1 MRRILALAAGV
12 GGVLIPVLFFAAPS
26 SFASRAMPK
35 TVARS
40 GMQAGLSSNGLA
52 ALKQESALGG
62 GYVTMASQTVPALLK
77 QATRLGAHAPG
88 GSISLTLGLRL
99 RNVNNLK
106 RFLRQVQDPKSP
118 VYRHFLTPS
127 EFTAEY
133 GPTPDQV
140 AAVVGFLKHGGIT
153 VKGVSPNR
161 ILIHTEA
168 SAAAYEHA
176 FGIMI
181 NDYQLN
187 GRTFFSTA
195 DRPRLTTQVA
205 PIVQNVIGLNNAVV
219 LRSFSH
225 VGTRVMSGRSSATN
239 APPPASS
246 AYYNPAQIATAYEW
260 PSILKSVNG
269 AGVTIAI
276 LTADSSGLSADD
288 YNGFWSAFGL
298 PSHTVSVIPVDGDN
312 GSTDGTIETLLDLEW
327 SGAMGPGAN
336 ENVYV
341 AADPS
346 FGTFIDTFNQFVN
359 DNTAQVMTTSWG
371 APESSWGRSINT
383 ADAIFMQAAAQGISM
398 FAAAGDNG
406 SSDGTRS
413 DYVADYP
420 SSSPYITASNGTE
433 LKADVNG
440 NYESETAWSNTG
452 GAVSQYF
459 SEPSWQ
465 TGAGVPDNGWRN
477 NSDMALNAGPDYP
490 YLIRY
495 RGNWGAVYGTSAV
508 APQFAGLFAIGI
520 TDNGGV
526 SLGQSNQLIY
536 NDVNAGNYASD
547 FKDVTS
553 GSNGAFDAGP
563 DWDHPTGWGSPRAV
577 SLLSHL
583 GIQGPSGTVEGT
595 VTDASTGAPISGA
608 IVTLTPGGKRT
619 QTDGN
624 GHYSKLVAAGT
635 YTVTASNFG
644 YADQSDPVTVA
655 DGSDVE
661 QDFSLGP
668 AQMAKL
674 SGHVTDG
681 SGHGY
686 GLYADIRITTP
697 TFGHVADIW
706 TDPKTGAYSVSLPK
720 GNQYSMS
727 VTPAFDG
734 YKPGSA
740 NVTLSRDLTQ
750 DFVLPITTAC
760 AAPGY
765 NFTLGGLGE
774 DFNGRFPPSGWTVTN
789 NVRGSSVVWNTD
801 GYWGDQNWTGGTGAA
816 ATADSNN
823 AANFYS
829 YFGAYDTS
837 LVSPLVDVSMLS
849 ANPVLTYSLNY
860 HNYSTDALD
869 VDISVDGGAW
879 NTIQHLTSQNY
890 GGLYDLPG
898 VVQKVQLGPYIPAGT
913 STIQLRWRYYDLVT
927 GRFSQDWYAEVDDVG
942 IGSCQPVAGGLVYGQ
957 VKDGNTGDG
966 VVGAAVTDDQND
978 SVQTISNPDDPNL
991 PQGSYL
997 LFTPS
1002 GARTLTATGKN
1013 YTSATAQLSMSHNA
1027 VMTQDFVLQAGRIV
1041 TNPGTISLHV
1051 VVNSQKQMQLAVDN
1065 AGQAQSQF
1073 KLWTINAPAPATGT
1087 QGSGAALQQVHC
1099 DRLSAGSL
1107 LAQSGTDAHCDTG
1120 AATGVVPNDAPWTS
1134 IAAYPVPVMDNSV
1147 ARDPDTGLVYSVGGT
1162 DTHSTYAIGYV
1173 YDPNTDQWSSIASMP
1188 DPVEKPAVAFING
1201 KLYVA
1206 DGWDSK
1212 GNPTAALQ
1220 IYDPASDTWSTG
1232 PDNPNPLGGGASA
1245 AVLEGKLYLIGG
1257 CPSGIDCGATTVEVY
1272 DPGTQSWSSGTDY
1285 PNPISWESCGS
1296 INDGIYCAGGVSS
1309 KQAYADGYAYDP
1321 SLEKWTPIAAMPLDL
1336 WGSGYVAANGQLL
1349 VSGGSSRNGTIITNQ
1364 GYAYDPNSNSW
1375 TALPNSNASVF
1386 RAGSACGFYKIGGS
1400 AGGGGAPVT
1409 SGEVLPGYDDCGKP
1423 PSIPWLTVA
1432 PESGTVAAG
1441 ASDSLAL
1448 TFDGTGQQE
1457 FTTSQAYLKLTGNT
1471 PYPASIVPIQVTWDP
1486 QPVALYTT
1494 AGAQPDSV
1502 KKGQYVI
1509 FLIEVVNM
1517 EVQGD
1522 GDASQ
1527 VILNFPLPA
1536 GLNYVPQSG
1545 AGCSVAARVVTC
1557 DMGDLARGDRKA
1569 VTLVAHAEQNGTF
1582 QAVFTA
1588 QSREPQDADYLGQ
1601 NVNSVSGSV
1610 GSSSSGDK
1618 NGGIGAVDWP
1628 VLGLLAAL
1636 GLLAGLRRR
1645 KMRVS

>member
-1 MRRILALAAGV
+1 MKKVLAVVMAGCGTLLLATVAIV
-12 GGVLIPVLFFAAPS
+12 PS
-26 SFASRAMPK
+26 SFASQIGPK
-35 TVARS
+35 AVPKS
-40 GMQAGLSSNGLA
+40 GMHAGISGSGLTA
-52 ALKQESALGG
+52 IMWETGSRSRF
-62 GYVTMASQTVPALLK
+62 VTMPPQVAPALLD
-77 QATRLGAHAPG
+77 QATKLGAHSP
-88 GSISLTLGLRL
+88 IDRIHLTLSLKLRNVERL
-99 RNVNNLK
+99 RNFLK
-106 RFLRQVQDPKSP
+106 QVQDPRSAL
-118 VYRHFLTPS
+118 YHHFLTPS
-127 EFTAEY
+127 EFIDQY
-133 GPTPDQV
+133 GPSQEQV
-140 AAVVGFLKHGGIT
+140 AIVTDFLKRRGIT
-153 VKGVSPNR
+153 VLNVSSNH

-168 SAAAYEHA
+168 STAVYEHA

-181 NDYQLN
+181 NDYQLKD
-187 GRTFFSTA
+187 RTFLSTT
-195 DRPRLTTQVA
+195 DRPKLTSQVA

-219 LRSFSH
+219 LRPFNH
-225 VGTRVMSGRSSATN
+225 VKTRVLSSQSSVAN

-246 AYYNPAQIATAYEW
+246 AYYNPAQIAKAYEW
-260 PSILKSVNG
+260 PSIFKSVNG

-276 LTADSSGLSADD
+276 LTADSSDLSADD
-288 YNGFWSAFGL
+288 YNGFWDAYGL
-298 PSHTVSVIPVDGDN
+298 PSHAVSVIPVDGDN
-312 GSTDGTIETLLDLEW
+312 GVTDGTIETLLDMEW

-346 FGTFIDTFNQFVN
+346 FSTFIDTFNQFVN

-383 ADAIFMQAAAQGISM
+383 ADAIFVQAAAQGISM

-413 DYVADYP
+413 DNVADYP

-465 TGAGVPDNGWRN
+465 TGAGVPANGWRN

-547 FKDVTS
+547 FRDVTS
-553 GSNGAFDAGP
+553 GSNGAFNAGP
-563 DWDHPTGWGSPRAV
+563 DWDHPTGWGSPRVV

-583 GIQGPSGTVEGT
+583 GVQGPSGTVEGM
-595 VTDASTGAPISGA
+595 VTDASTGDPIAGA
-608 IVTLTPGGKRT
+608 IVMLTPGGKRT

-635 YTVTASNFG
+635 YTVTASDYG
-644 YADQSDPVTVA
+644 YADQSNSVTIA

-668 AQMAKL
+668 AQMAEL

-686 GLYADIRITTP
+686 GLYADIHITTP
-697 TFGHVADIW
+697 TFGQVADIW

-720 GNQYSMS
+720 GNQYSVS
-727 VTPAFDG
+727 VTAAFDG
-734 YKPGSA
+734 YEPGSA
-740 NVTLSRDLTQ
+740 DVTLSGDMTQ

-774 DFNGRFPPSGWTVTN
+774 DFNSRFPPSGWSVTN

-837 LVSPLVDVSMLS
+837 LVSPLVDVSTLS

-879 NTIQHLTSQNY
+879 NTVQHLTNPNY
-890 GGLYDLPG
+890 GGLYELPG
-898 VVQKVQLGPYIPAGT
+898 VVEKVQLGPYIPAGT
-913 STIQLRWRYYDLVT
+913 STMQLRWRYYDLVT

-942 IGSCQPVAGGLVYGQ
+942 IGSCQPVVGGLVYGQ

-966 VVGAAVTDDQND
+966 VVGATISDDQSD
-978 SVQTISNPDDPNL
+978 SIKTISNPDDPNL
-991 PQGSYL
+991 PSGSYL

-1002 GARTLTATGKN
+1002 GSRTLTATGKN
-1013 YTSATAQLSMSHNA
+1013 YTSATAQLSMSSNA
-1027 VMTQDFVLQAGRIV
+1027 VLTQDFVLQAGRIE
-1041 TNPGTISLHV
+1041 TDPGEISLHV
-1051 VVNSQKQMQLAVDN
+1051 MVNSQKQMQLAVN
-1065 AGQAQSQF
+1065 NIGQAQAQF
-1073 KLWTINAPAPATGT
+1073 KLWTINAPAPATGI
-1087 QGSGAALQQVHC
+1087 QASGASLQLIHC
-1099 DRLSAGSL
+1099 DQLSPGSL
-1107 LAQSGTDAHCDTG
+1107 MAQSGTSANCDTS

-1134 IAAYPVPVMDNSV
+1134 IADYPVPVMDSSA
-1147 ARDPDTGLVYSVGGT
+1147 ARDTDTGLVYSVGGT
-1162 DTHSTYAIGYV
+1162 DTHSTYAMGYV
-1173 YDPNTDQWSSIASMP
+1173 YDPNADQWSSIASMP

-1220 IYDPASDTWSTG
+1220 IYDPATDTWSTG
-1232 PDNPNPLGGGASA
+1232 PDNPNPLGGGAA
-1245 AVLEGKLYLIGG
+1245 ATVLEGKLYLIGG
-1257 CPSGIDCGATTVEVY
+1257 CPNGFDCGATTVEAY

-1309 KQAYADGYAYDP
+1309 KQAYANGYAYDP
-1321 SLEKWTPIAAMPLDL
+1321 GLDKWSPIAAMPLDL

-1409 SGEVLPGYDDCGKP
+1409 SDEVLPGYDDCGKP

-1441 ASDSLAL
+1441 ASDSLGL
-1448 TFDGTGQQE
+1448 TFDGTGQAE

-1471 PYPASIVPIQVTWDP
+1471 PYRASIVPIQVTWDP
-1486 QPVALYTT
+1486 QPVALRTT
-1494 AGAQPDSV
+1494 VELLPDPV
-1502 KKGQYVI
+1502 KKSQYAVFTI
-1509 FLIEVVNM
+1509 GIENLA
-1517 EVQGD
+1517 VQGD
-1522 GDASQ
+1522 GAASQ
-1527 VILNFPLPA
+1527 VVVNFPLPP
-1536 GLNYVPQSG
+1536 GLAYVPQSG
-1545 AGCSVAARVVTC
+1545 TGCSASANVVTC
-1557 DMGDLARGDRKA
+1557 DVGNLAQGEGKDII
-1569 VTLVAHAEQNGTF
+1569 LVAQANQTGAF
-1582 QAVFTA
+1582 QAEVTA
-1588 QSREPQDADYLGQ
+1588 QGREPQDTNYSGK
-1601 NVNSVSGSV
+1601 NVGNVSGSV
-1610 GSSSSGDK
+1610 GSSGGK
-1618 NGGIGAVDWP
+1618 GTGGGIAGIGWQ
-1628 VLGLLAAL
+1628 VLALLFAL
-1636 GLLAGLRRR
+1636 ALVAGLRRKAIR
-1645 KMRVS
+1645 QS